1 MNILN
6 KSIALLFIATLQV
19 LNASQTLAPSK
30 ALTLEELV
38 QMAFKN
44 NHKIDSSKYKQ
55 ESKKANIDLSKAGY
69 LPTVSLTGELAT
81 YDIETTSSKTN
92 DTVKSLSL
100 NASQLLYDFGKTK
113 ASVDASK
120 QTYEAS
126 LSETDALKN
135 SILLSVKQTYY
146 NILNQHQL
154 ISVAKESVKI
164 DSLQLEQAKEYLNA
178 GVRTRIDVTNAQL
191 QLSTSKLDLIKAK
204 YKLKSAKTQLITI
217 LGVNIND
224 SLSVKKEREDIV
236 DLVKYIKFTPIELN
250 SLIEDGIKSRA
261 ETTMYQAMIKSQK
274 SKIKNVKKEYF
285 PDLDFDTSYADKN
298 SNNDSLE
305 SQQWTAGVYL
315 KWTLFSGQST
325 KANLK
330 SNIAILQDVK
340 SQLKQQELTIM
351 QEVTDAYFSLKENE
365 ESIKISSL
373 NLELS
378 IANLDLAQQRYKAG
392 LNDLVEFNDAKL
404 EYTKAKSN
412 LVNTY
417 YNYLTSHANLEYA
430 SGVKNNL

>member
-1 MNILN
+1 MNPINKTLTLLCITSILMLNANEAITSN
-6 KSIALLFIATLQV
+6 KVLSLNDLVQIAL
-19 LNASQTLAPSK
+19 
-30 ALTLEELV
+30 
-38 QMAFKN
+38 KN
-44 NHKIDSSKYKQ
+44 NHKIDSSKYK
-55 ESKKANIDLSKAGY
+55 EEAKKANIDLSKVGY
-69 LPTVSLTGELAT
+69 LPTLNLTGELAA
-81 YDIETTSSKTN
+81 YDIKTKTSNTN
-92 DTVKSLSL
+92 DPVNSVTL

-113 ASVDASK
+113 ASVDSSK
-120 QTYEAS
+120 QTYDAS
-126 LSETDALKN
+126 ISETDALKN
-135 SILLSVKQTYY
+135 SILLSVKQSYY

-154 ISVAKESVKI
+154 ILVAKESVKI
-164 DSLQLEQAKEYLNA
+164 DSLQLEQAQEYLNA

-191 QLSTSKLDLIKAK
+191 QLSTSKLDLVKAT

-224 SLSVKKEREDIV
+224 SLSVEKEVDNIV
-236 DLVKYIKFTPIELN
+236 DLVKYIKFKPLELN
-250 SLIEDGIKSRA
+250 SLIDDGVKNRP
-261 ETTMYQAMIKSQK
+261 ETTMYQAKIKSQK
-274 SKIKNVKKEYF
+274 SKIRNVKKEYL
-285 PDLDFDTSYADKN
+285 PDLDFDASYADKN
-298 SNNDSLE
+298 SNNVSLE

-325 KANLK
+325 KANIK
-330 SNIAILQDVK
+330 NNIAVLQDVR

-417 YNYLTSHANLEYA
+417 YNYLISHANLEYA
-430 SGVKNNL
+430 SGVKHSF

>member
-1 MNILN
+1 MNLIH
-6 KSIALLFIATLQV
+6 KSITLLFIVSLLQ
-19 LNASQTLAPSK
+19 LNANETISSNKVLS
-30 ALTLEELV
+30 LDDLV

-44 NHKIDSSKYKQ
+44 NHKIDSSKFKQ

-69 LPTVSLTGELAT
+69 LPTVSLTGELAA
-81 YDIETTSSKTN
+81 YDIKTTTSNTN
-92 DTVKSLSL
+92 DTVNSLSL

-113 ASVDASK
+113 ASVDSTIE
-120 QTYEAS
+120 TYSAS

-135 SILLSVKQTYY
+135 SILLSVKQSYY

-154 ISVAKESVKI
+154 ISVAKESIKI
-164 DSLQLEQAKEYLNA
+164 DSLQLEQAQEYLNA
-178 GVRTRIDVTNAQL
+178 GVRTKIDVTNAQL
-191 QLSTSKLDLIKAK
+191 QLSTSKLDLVKAK

-224 SLSVKKEREDIV
+224 SLSVKKESDDIV
-236 DLVKYIKFTPIELN
+236 DLVKYIKYTPIELN
-250 SLIEDGIKSRA
+250 TLIDSAVESRA
-261 ETTMYQAMIKSQK
+261 ETAMYKAMIKSQK
-274 SKIKNVKKEYF
+274 SKIKNVKKEYL
-285 PDLDFDTSYADKN
+285 PDLDFDATYADKN
-298 SNNDSLE
+298 SNNSSLE
-305 SQQWTAGVYL
+305 SEQWTAGVYL
-315 KWTLFSGQST
+315 KWTLFSGHST
-325 KANLK
+325 NANIK
-330 SNIAILQDVK
+330 NNIAVLQDVQ

-378 IANLDLAQQRYKAG
+378 IANLDLAKQRYKAG

-417 YNYLTSHANLEYA
+417 YNYLISHANLEYA

>member
-1 MNILN
+1 MNSIIKTLTLFFITSILM
-6 KSIALLFIATLQV
+6 
-19 LNASQTLAPSK
+19 LNASETINSNKVLS
-30 ALTLEELV
+30 LDDLV
-38 QMAFKN
+38 QIALEN
-44 NHKIDSSKYKQ
+44 NHKIDSSKYK
-55 ESKKANIDLSKAGY
+55 EEAKKANIDLNKAGY
-69 LPTVSLTGELAT
+69 LPTVSLTGELAA
-81 YDIETTSSKTN
+81 YDIKTKTSNTN
-92 DTVKSLSL
+92 DPVNSLTF

-113 ASVDASK
+113 ATVDSSK
-120 QTYEAS
+120 QTYDAS

-135 SILLSVKQTYY
+135 SILLSVKQSYY

-154 ISVAKESVKI
+154 ILVAKESVKI
-164 DSLQLEQAKEYLNA
+164 DSLQLEQAQEYLNA

-191 QLSTSKLDLIKAK
+191 QLSTSKLDLVKAT

-224 SLSVKKEREDIV
+224 SLTVRKEVDDIV
-236 DLVKYIKFTPIELN
+236 DLVKYITFKPLELN
-250 SLIEDGIKSRA
+250 SLIDDGVKNRP
-261 ETTMYQAMIKSQK
+261 ETAMYQAKIKSQK
-274 SKIKNVKKEYF
+274 SKIRNVKKEYL
-285 PDLDFDTSYADKN
+285 PDLDFDASYADKN
-298 SNNDSLE
+298 SNNVSLE
-305 SQQWTAGVYL
+305 SEQWTAGVYL

-325 KANLK
+325 KANVKNNL
-330 SNIAILQDVK
+330 AVLQDVK

-417 YNYLTSHANLEYA
+417 YNYLISHANLEYA
-430 SGVKNNL
+430 SGAKHSF